1 MLKKLFILAGLL
13 GASLGSSLGF
23 SHLAFAQVQVP
34 EKLSIPKVKHAPV
47 LKDFIGTSSANV
59 SHSGL
64 EKGLEISDFK
74 QRNPGD
80 GTPVSKQTKAYL
92 SYDDQ
97 YFYAVFVAKDDPALV
112 RARIA
117 KREDIDG
124 DDLVILELDTFKDQ
138 RRSFV
143 FEVNPLGVQI
153 DGKRTEGQDIDYQF
167 NTQWESEAQL
177 TEDGYV
183 VKMAIP
189 FKSLRFENSDEQ
201 IWGIAMGR
209 WISRLSEEAFWPHIS
224 KRVAGFVPQMATIRI
239 PEKMSAGRNVQ
250 LLPFVYAGKTK
261 ALNSEDFNA
270 PFWQREN
277 KLQAGLDAK
286 WVIGDAA
293 ALDVTIKPDFSEVE
307 SDEPK
312 ITVGQRYEVEF
323 PETRPFFLENA
334 SFFKTPNP
342 LFFSRRIIE
351 PSAGLRLTGRKD
363 SWSYGGLMMDDKA
376 ATSLS
381 TSDPHLALAAKTAK
395 IGMLRAQNDVSD
407 DLQLG
412 ILMTE
417 KRLEN
422 ERNSVLG
429 FDARFHLD
437 ANWAMQTQLAQ
448 SETRADQNSTGQ
460 LRYVDVKH
468 EGKHLEYE
476 AKYVDITPKFDTR
489 LGFLP
494 RTDMKQIAQNAK
506 YLWHIADHSWLQSI
520 GPVLESRYTRSHEGQ
535 LQDSQNEIGVSAS
548 ATGNTLFLAK
558 IERGMERFQEQNY
571 HKPGVEIQL
580 HTGWFDW
587 LQIDSEW
594 NWTKGINYQ
603 PSEFAN
609 ELAKTKPNQ
618 LLGTARSVDLRLEFK
633 PHVQWRFEEK
643 IVWNDLRNDGGD
655 LVFKNLTARSKLSYQ
670 HNRFLGVRW
679 LMDYQILSANPQ
691 WTSLKSGKQLNTDI
705 QLSYILSPGT
715 TLYAGYGNRQENLAW
730 TGHPNRLQRTDNLE
744 LRTGSRVFIKLNY
757 LFQL

>member
-1 MLKKLFILAGLL
+1 MLKKIIVLASL
-13 GASLGSSLGF
+13 LGSSHF
-23 SHLAFAQVQVP
+23 AFAQVQSS
-34 EKLSIPKVKHAPV
+34 EKVTIPKVKQAPV
-47 LKDFIGTSSANV
+47 LKDYIGALPANAA
-59 SHSGL
+59 L
-64 EKGLEISDFK
+64 LGLEISDFK

-80 GTPVSKQTKAYL
+80 GTPISKQTKAYL
-92 SYDDQ
+92 SYDEH

-124 DDLVILELDTFKDQ
+124 DDLVTLELDTFKDQ

-143 FEVNPLGVQI
+143 FEVNPLGVQM
-153 DGKRTEGQDIDYQF
+153 DGKRTEGQEIDYQF

-177 TEDGYV
+177 TDDGFV

-189 FKSLRFENSDEQ
+189 FKSLRFENGDEQ
-201 IWGIAMGR
+201 TWGIAVGR
-209 WISRLSEEAFWPHIS
+209 WIARLSEEAFWPHIS
-224 KRVAGFVPQMATIRI
+224 KQVAGFVPQMATIRI

-261 ALNSEDFNA
+261 VLNTEDLNA

-293 ALDVTIKPDFSEVE
+293 ALDVTLKPDFSEVE

-323 PETRPFFLENA
+323 LETRPFFLENA

-363 SWSYGGLMMDDKA
+363 TWSYGGLVMDDKA
-376 ATSLS
+376 AMSSS
-381 TSDPHLALAAKTAK
+381 TSDPHPSLPTQAAKIA
-395 IGMLRAQNDVSD
+395 MLRMQNDVSD

-412 ILMTE
+412 LLMTD
-417 KRLEN
+417 KRLGK
-422 ERNSVLG
+422 ERNAVLG
-429 FDARFHLD
+429 LDARAHLD
-437 ANWAMQTQLAQ
+437 ENWVMQTQLAQ
-448 SETRADQNSTGQ
+448 SETRADERSTGQ

-476 AKYVDITPKFDTR
+476 AKYLDITPQFDTN

-494 RTDMKQIAQNAK
+494 RTDIKQIAQEAQ
-506 YLWHIADHSWLQSI
+506 YRWHIADHSWLQSI
-520 GPVLESRYTRSHEGQ
+520 GPVLESSYTRNQHHQ
-535 LQDSQNEIGVSAS
+535 LQDWQHEVGVSGFGA
-548 ATGNTLFLAK
+548 GNTEFVAK
-558 IERGMERFQEQNY
+558 IERGMERFQERNY
-571 HKPGVEIQL
+571 HKPGVEIQF
-580 HTGWFDW
+580 HSGWFDW

-603 PSEFAN
+603 PSERAN
-609 ELAKTKPNQ
+609 EQAMTNPNQ
-618 LLGTARSVDLRLEFK
+618 LMGTARSVDLRLQFK

-643 IVWNDLRNDGGD
+643 IVWNDLRNDSGD

-670 HNRFLGVRW
+670 HNRFFGVRW

-691 WTSLKSGKQLNTDI
+691 WTSLKSGKQLNTDL
-705 QLSYILSPGT
+705 QFSYILSPGT
-715 TLYAGYGNRQENLAW
+715 TVYAGYGNRQENLAW
-730 TGHPNRLQRTDNLE
+730 TGNPNRLQRTENLN

-757 LFQL
+757 LFQM